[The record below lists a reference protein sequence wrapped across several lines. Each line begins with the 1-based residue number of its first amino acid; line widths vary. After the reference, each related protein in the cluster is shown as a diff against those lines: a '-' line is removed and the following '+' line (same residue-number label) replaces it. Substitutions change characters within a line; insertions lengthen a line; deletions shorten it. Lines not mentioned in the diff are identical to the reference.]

1 MAKLA
6 TKMLRALAIMLATA
20 GLVGGIVPSA
30 GAETPGRVATYN
42 ATATLA
48 PSGSLA
54 VEATITFVDDPP
66 ERLQQVIRT
75 TRRTA
80 ASTEYQFAVTDIS
93 VTSDGTVVTPELRST
108 ASSLTIDIPTSDL
121 GKTLVLRYVV
131 TGAAVG
137 DVDRGT
143 LVTWPLLQGL
153 NVPVTQFNGVVS
165 APGLFRYLD
174 CAAGSPSSPGS
185 CSFYAGGNHD
195 YPNPTFREDGVNPGD
210 VVIATLGFP
219 AGQVAVNEQVRQLWT
234 AERAFSVDP
243 LALGLAA
250 GVLVLG
256 ALVLWLAHRKIG
268 RDYAGAVDPIV
279 VADFEPI
286 AAGQTAFTLAA
297 EVHPGTIGTL
307 LDERVDPVDITA
319 SILDL
324 AVRGHLRITE
334 LPRESEHAPTDWTF
348 TRRQSS
354 EPLHDF
360 ERTLLDAIA
369 PVQGDPVKLSHLPGT
384 LSSVIGDI
392 QSDLYD
398 EVVEAG
404 WFARRPDATRSAW
417 GLASWIVLVV
427 ATLGAVAL
435 AAMTTFGLLGLS
447 LVLVALGLMFVSR
460 EMPARTANGMAVLRG
475 LDILRGDLLTHP
487 VTNLTADD
495 PYRSVSPLLPYAVV
509 LGGRD
514 RWLAA
519 IADAD
524 DDDLPDSHDL
534 GWYRGPENWHLAD
547 FPASMN
553 NFVTTVQGTLFS
565 R

>member
-6 TKMLRALAIMLATA
+6 TKTLRALAIMLATVGLAA
-20 GLVGGIVPSA
+20 GIIPSA
-30 GAETPGRVATYN
+30 GAQTPGRVATYN
-42 ATATLA
+42 VAASLA

-54 VEATITFVDDPP
+54 VEATITFAGDPP
-66 ERLQQVIRT
+66 PQLQQVIQT

-80 ASTEYQFAVTDIS
+80 ASTEYRFEVTDVS
-93 VTSDGTVVTPELRST
+93 VTSNAAVVTPTLSST
-108 ASSLTIDIPTSDL
+108 ATTFTIDIPTQGL
-121 GKTLVLRYVV
+121 GKTVVLRYVV
-131 TGAAVG
+131 TGAAVS
-137 DVDRGT
+137 DVDQGT

-153 NVPVTQFNGVVS
+153 NVAVDQFNGVVS
-165 APGLFRYLD
+165 TPGLFRYLD

-185 CSFYAGGNHD
+185 CTFYAGGNHD
-195 YPNPTFREDGVNPGD
+195 YPNPTFREDAVNPGE
-210 VVIATLGFP
+210 VVIATLAFP
-219 AGQVAVNEQVRQLWT
+219 AGQIAVNEQVRRVWT

-243 LALGLAA
+243 LALGLAV
-250 GVLVLG
+250 GVLALG
-256 ALVLWLAHRKIG
+256 ALALWLAHRKIG

-286 AAGQTAFTLAA
+286 AAGQTAFTVVEA
-297 EVHPGTIGTL
+297 VHPGTVGTL

-319 SILDL
+319 SVIDL
-324 AVRGHLRITE
+324 AVRGHLIITE

-348 TRRQSS
+348 TRRQNS

-360 ERTLLDAIA
+360 ERTLLDAVA
-369 PVQGDPVKLSHLPGT
+369 PAQGDPVKLSHLPGT

-398 EVVEAG
+398 EVVSEG
-404 WFARRPDATRSAW
+404 WFVRRPDATRSTW

-427 ATLGAVAL
+427 ATLGAAAL
-435 AAMTTFGLLGLS
+435 IAMTTFGLLGLS

-460 EMPARTANGMAVLRG
+460 EMPARTATGIAVLRG

-487 VTNLTADD
+487 VTNLTAND

-534 GWYRGPENWHLAD
+534 GWYRGPQNWHLAD

-553 NFVTTVQGTLFS
+553 NFVTTLQGTLFS